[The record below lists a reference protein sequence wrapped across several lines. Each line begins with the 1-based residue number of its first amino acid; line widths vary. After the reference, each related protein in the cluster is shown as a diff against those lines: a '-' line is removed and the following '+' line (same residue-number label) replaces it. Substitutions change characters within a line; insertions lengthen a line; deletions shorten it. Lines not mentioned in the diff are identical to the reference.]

1 MGNMLKFEC
10 RRLFKKPSFYV
21 CLGLCA
27 VFTILTIVVSRANF
41 NDMLKYYS
49 SSIGDEYSYYSLENM
64 KETFAKN
71 FSPDMLA
78 LNNTGIS
85 MMSTMLALNNTGI
98 SMMSTI
104 MAIFMGIFVCEDRVR
119 GTIKNIYA
127 RGYSRTD
134 VFLAKFIVASVTAA
148 LIFTAIT
155 LVAYISGW
163 IMFATKP
170 FAVEPLKVNGIWLL
184 ILGKFVAI
192 LGVTA
197 LYFMLSELI
206 GTTGFS
212 IAANIFL
219 PSVASMILYIGL
231 ELIYFVASK
240 GDNFNYEAVMKI
252 AEYWIYSL
260 ASSGFAEE
268 MKVEDYV
275 GHLCAS
281 GGYVILFGF
290 LSWLIARK
298 KQVKN

>member
-27 VFTILTIVVSRANF
+27 VFTILTIAVSRANF

-71 FSPDMLA
+71 FSPD
-78 LNNTGIS
+78 
-85 MMSTMLALNNTGI
+85 MLALNNTGI

-134 VFLAKFIVASVTAA
+134 VFLAKFIVASVTAT

-170 FAVEPLKVNGIWLL
+170 FEVEPLKINGIWLL

-219 PSVASMILYIGL
+219 PSIASAVLFVGL
-231 ELIYFVASK
+231 ELIFFIVSK
-240 GDNFNYEAVMKI
+240 NDNFNYEAVTKI
-252 AEYWIYSL
+252 IEYWVYSL
-260 ASSGFAEE
+260 ASSGFTQE
-268 MKVEDYV
+268 MEVEDYV

>member
-27 VFTILTIVVSRANF
+27 VFTILTIAVSRANF

-64 KETFAKN
+64 QETFAKN
-71 FSPDMLA
+71 FSPD
-78 LNNTGIS
+78 
-85 MMSTMLALNNTGI
+85 MLALNNTGI

-134 VFLAKFIVASVTAA
+134 VFLAKFIVASVTAT